1 MSCKHEPF
9 TWWDDVYNDVAGCSG
24 LLKRE
29 LGISRHDPNDPIP
42 ELDDEFG
49 AANLQDDLSVFG
61 DYSVQA
67 LVHETT
73 MQLLVRLKTMGDLS
87 LGKKHTNR

>member
-1 MSCKHEPF
+1 
-9 TWWDDVYNDVAGCSG
+9 
-24 LLKRE
+24 
-29 LGISRHDPNDPIP
+29 LGISRCDPTDPIL

-67 LVHETT
+67 LMHETT
-73 MQLLVRLKTMGDLS
+73 MQLLVRLKTMGDLR
-87 LGKKHTNR
+87 LGKEHTNK